1 MVIFNYKI
9 SYNNLLG
16 HSLYTYKFTYYNL
29 EKRGFIMKKAIIVS
43 FVLCGCLF
51 LFDPLSKYIFAEP
64 QEDITTSQNIQI
76 TQEEAKELLLKYN
89 NKVDYVYQG
98 DSEKFEALKSK
109 KLQGYVFLPN
119 VEGDIGYFVD
129 KNTSEIYFF
138 HPSGYLESVNN

>member
-1 MVIFNYKI
+1 
-9 SYNNLLG
+9 
-16 HSLYTYKFTYYNL
+16 
-29 EKRGFIMKKAIIVS
+29 MKKAVIVS
-43 FVLCGCLF
+43 LVLCGCLF

-64 QEDITTSQNIQI
+64 QEDIATNQNIQI

-109 KLQGYVFLPN
+109 NLQGYVFLPN
-119 VEGDIGYFVD
+119 IEGDIGYFVD